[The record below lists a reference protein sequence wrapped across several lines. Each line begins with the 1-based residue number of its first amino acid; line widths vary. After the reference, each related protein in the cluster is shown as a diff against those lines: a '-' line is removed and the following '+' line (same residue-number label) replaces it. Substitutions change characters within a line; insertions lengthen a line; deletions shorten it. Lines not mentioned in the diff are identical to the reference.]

1 MPHDRT
7 VSSIAM
13 RFRAALEDVREPD
26 LADPAL
32 LPVHLARA
40 CARTLGVVAAGLS
53 VAGDPGGR
61 VPLGGSSGTADLA
74 ERLQFTAGDGPCESA
89 QRDQEPVFAA
99 STDLQ
104 RRWPAFARMLTER
117 TPYRAVVALP
127 IGETLAGPGAL
138 DLFFT
143 DETAVPDLD
152 VFEAM
157 AVGDLA
163 CAALGD
169 AAVWAP
175 WSPRGGPAWLHGP
188 AAQRRGQVW
197 TAIGRVAM
205 ARHVGAPE
213 ALDVLR
219 AAARAT
225 GRTVD
230 DLADDI
236 TVGRLDPAVL
246 PPPDDLRSTSLN

>member
-1 MPHDRT
+1 MIGR
-7 VSSIAM
+7 VSIAT

-26 LADPAL
+26 LADPEL

-40 CARTLGVVAAGLS
+40 CARTLGVDAAGLS
-53 VAGDPGGR
+53 VRNGGEDR
-61 VPLGGSSGTADLA
+61 VPLGASSGTADLA

-89 QRDQEPVFAA
+89 QRHQEPVFAA
-99 STDLQ
+99 FADLQ
-104 RRWPAFARMLTER
+104 RRWPAFARLLAER

-152 VFEAM
+152 VFEAVS
-157 AVGDLA
+157 VGDLA

-188 AAQRRGQVW
+188 AAQRRGRVW
-197 TAIGRVAM
+197 AAIGRVAM
-205 ARHVGAPE
+205 ARQVAAPA
-213 ALDVLR
+213 ALDALR

-230 DLADDI
+230 ELAGDVVD
-236 TVGRLDPAVL
+236 GRLDPAVL
-246 PPPDDLRSTSLN
+246 PPDDLPSAARN

>member
-1 MPHDRT
+1 MILF
-7 VSSIAM
+7 VSSIAE
-13 RFRAALEDVREPD
+13 RFRVALEDVREPD
-26 LADPAL
+26 LDVPEL
-32 LPVHLARA
+32 LPVQLARA
-40 CARTLGVVAAGLS
+40 SARTLGVDAAGLS
-53 VAGDPGGR
+53 VTAGEGGR
-61 VPLGGSSGTADLA
+61 APLGASSPIADLA

-99 STDLQ
+99 SADLE
-104 RRWPAFARMLTER
+104 RRWPAFARLLAR
-117 TPYRAVVALP
+117 HTPYRAVVALP

-143 DETAVPDLD
+143 DESAVPELD

-157 AVGDLA
+157 AVGDLT

-188 AAQRRGQVW
+188 TAQRRARVW

-205 ARHVGAPE
+205 ARQLSAPA
-213 ALDVLR
+213 ALDLLR
-219 AAARAT
+219 SAARAT
-225 GRTVD
+225 GHTVD
-230 DLADDI
+230 DLAGA
-236 TVGRLDPAVL
+236 VLAGRVDPAGL
-246 PPPDDLRSTSLN
+246 GQPGEHTPTAAD

>member
-1 MPHDRT
+1 VF
-7 VSSIAM
+7 VSSIAE
-13 RFRAALEDVREPD
+13 RFRVALEDVREPR
-26 LADPAL
+26 LAVPEL
-32 LPVHLARA
+32 LPVQLARA
-40 CARTLGVVAAGLS
+40 CARTLGVDAAGLS
-53 VAGDPGGR
+53 VTAGEEGR
-61 VPLGGSSGTADLA
+61 APLGASSATADLA
-74 ERLQFTAGDGPCESA
+74 ERLQFTAGDGPCTSA
-89 QRDQEPVFAA
+89 HRDQEPVFAA
-99 STDLQ
+99 SADLE
-104 RRWPAFARMLTER
+104 RRWPAFARLLAEH

-143 DETAVPDLD
+143 DEAAVPQLD

-157 AVGDLA
+157 AVGDLT

-188 AAQRRGQVW
+188 AAQRRALVW

-205 ARHVGAPE
+205 AQDTSAPA

-219 AAARAT
+219 TAAART

-230 DLADDI
+230 DLAGD
-236 TVGRLDPAVL
+236 VVAGRLDPTVL
-246 PPPDDLRSTSLN
+246 PAPDDLPPAPRG

>member
-1 MPHDRT
+1 MIVL
-7 VSSIAM
+7 VSSIAE
-13 RFRAALEDVREPD
+13 RFRVALEDVREPG
-26 LADPAL
+26 LAVPEL
-32 LPVHLARA
+32 LPVRLARA
-40 CARTLGVVAAGLS
+40 CARTLGVDAAGLS
-53 VAGDPGGR
+53 VRAGEGGR
-61 VPLGGSSGTADLA
+61 APLGASSPTADLA
-74 ERLQFTAGDGPCESA
+74 ERLQFTAGDGPCEA
-89 QRDQEPVFAA
+89 AHRDQEPVFAVA
-99 STDLQ
+99 TDLE
-104 RRWPAFARMLTER
+104 RRWPAFARLLAGH

-143 DETAVPDLD
+143 DEAAVPRLD

-188 AAQRRGQVW
+188 AAEGRARVW

-205 ARHVGAPE
+205 AQEVSAPA
-213 ALDVLR
+213 ALDALR
-219 AAARAT
+219 SAARAAV
-225 GRTVD
+225 RTVD
-230 DLADDI
+230 DLAGELLD
-236 TVGRLDPAVL
+236 GRVDAAGLGQPNGR
-246 PPPDDLRSTSLN
+246 PPVSRD

>member
-1 MPHDRT
+1 M
-7 VSSIAM
+7 SIAV
-13 RFRAALEDVREPD
+13 RFRAALDDVREPD
-26 LADPAL
+26 LADPEL
-32 LPVHLARA
+32 LPSRLARA
-40 CARTLGVVAAGLS
+40 CARTLGVDGAGLS
-53 VAGDPGGR
+53 VSTDGESR
-61 VPLGGSSGTADLA
+61 LPLGASSPTAALA

-89 QRDQEPVFAA
+89 QRHQEPVFAA
-99 STDLQ
+99 STDLR
-104 RRWPAFARMLTER
+104 RRWPAFARLLAEH

-143 DETAVPDLD
+143 DEAAVPQLD

-157 AVGDLA
+157 AVGDLT

-188 AAQRRGQVW
+188 AAQRRALVW

-205 ARHVGAPE
+205 AQDTSAPA

-219 AAARAT
+219 AAAGRT

-230 DLADDI
+230 DLAGD
-236 TVGRLDPAVL
+236 VVAGRVDPDEL
-246 PPPDDLRSTSLN
+246 PQPDQHTPTTQD

>member
-1 MPHDRT
+1 MPDDRA
-7 VSSIAM
+7 VSIAA
-13 RFRAALEDVREPD
+13 RFRAALEDVREPG
-26 LADPAL
+26 LAGPEL
-32 LPVHLARA
+32 LPVRLARA
-40 CARTLGVVAAGLS
+40 CAHTLGVDAAGLS
-53 VAGDPGGR
+53 VSNGGEDR
-61 VPLGGSSGTADLA
+61 VPLGASSEAADLA

-89 QRDQEPVFAA
+89 QRHQEPVFAA
-99 STDLQ
+99 STDLR
-104 RRWPAFARMLTER
+104 RRWPAFARLLAER

-127 IGETLAGPGAL
+127 IGETLAGTGAL

-143 DETAVPDLD
+143 DETTVPDLD

-163 CAALGD
+163 GAALGD

-188 AAQRRGQVW
+188 AAQRRGLVW
-197 TAIGRVAM
+197 TAIGRISM
-205 ARHVGAPE
+205 ARHVATPA

-219 AAARAT
+219 ATARAA

-230 DLADDI
+230 DVAGDVI
-236 TVGRLDPAVL
+236 AGRLDPADLRRPDGL
-246 PPPDDLRSTSLN
+246 PPTPLR

>member
-1 MPHDRT
+1 MIVL
-7 VSSIAM
+7 VSSIAE
-13 RFRAALEDVREPD
+13 RFRVALEDVREPG
-26 LADPAL
+26 LAVPEL
-32 LPVHLARA
+32 LPVQLARA
-40 CARTLGVVAAGLS
+40 CARTLGVDAAGLS
-53 VAGDPGGR
+53 VSAGEEGR
-61 VPLGGSSGTADLA
+61 APLGASSPTADLA
-74 ERLQFTAGDGPCESA
+74 ERLQFTAGDGPCETA
-89 QRDQEPVFAA
+89 HRDQEPVFAA
-99 STDLQ
+99 ATDLE
-104 RRWPAFARMLTER
+104 RRWPAFARLLAEH

-127 IGETLAGPGAL
+127 IGETLARPGAM

-143 DETAVPDLD
+143 DENTVPDLD

-188 AAQRRGQVW
+188 AAESRARVW

-205 ARHVGAPE
+205 AREVSAPA

-219 AAARAT
+219 SAARAA

-230 DLADDI
+230 DLAGDVVAGR
-236 TVGRLDPAVL
+236 VGPDEL
-246 PPPDDLRSTSLN
+246 PQPDGHTPTTHE

>member
-1 MPHDRT
+1 MILDVP
-7 VSSIAM
+7 SIAA
-13 RFRAALEDVREPD
+13 RFRVALEDVRQPG
-26 LADPAL
+26 LSDPGL
-32 LPVHLARA
+32 LPVRLAHA
-40 CARTLGVVAAGLS
+40 CARTLGVDAAGLS
-53 VAGDPGGR
+53 VSNRGEDR
-61 VPLGGSSGTADLA
+61 IPLGASTETADLA
-74 ERLQFTAGDGPCESA
+74 ERLQFTAGHGPCETA
-89 QRDQEPVFAA
+89 QRNQEPVFAA
-99 STDLQ
+99 ATDLQ
-104 RRWPAFARMLTER
+104 RRWPAFARLLAQH

-143 DETAVPDLD
+143 DEAAVPRLD

-157 AVGDLA
+157 AVGDLT

-188 AAQRRGQVW
+188 AAQRRALVW

-205 ARHVGAPE
+205 AHDTTAPA

-219 AAARAT
+219 AAAART

-230 DLADDI
+230 DLAGD
-236 TVGRLDPAVL
+236 VVAGRLDPTVL
-246 PPPDDLRSTSLN
+246 PAPDDLPPAPRG

>member
-1 MPHDRT
+1 MILH
-7 VSSIAM
+7 VSSIAE
-13 RFRAALEDVREPD
+13 RFRVALEDVREPG
-26 LADPAL
+26 LAVPEL
-32 LPVHLARA
+32 LPVQLARA
-40 CARTLGVVAAGLS
+40 CARTLGVDAAGLS
-53 VAGDPGGR
+53 VSAGAEGR
-61 VPLGGSSGTADLA
+61 APLGASSPTADLA
-74 ERLQFTAGDGPCESA
+74 ERLQFTAGDGPCEA
-89 QRDQEPVFAA
+89 AHRDQEPVFAA
-99 STDLQ
+99 STDLE
-104 RRWPAFARMLTER
+104 RRWPAFARLLTEH

-127 IGETLAGPGAL
+127 IGETLAGPGAM

-143 DETAVPDLD
+143 DESTVPDLD

-188 AAQRRGQVW
+188 AAESRARVW
-197 TAIGRVAM
+197 TAIGCVAM
-205 ARHVGAPE
+205 AQEVSAPA

-219 AAARAT
+219 AAARAA

-230 DLADDI
+230 DLAGD
-236 TVGRLDPAVL
+236 VVAGRVDPDEL
-246 PPPDDLRSTSLN
+246 PQPDGHMPTTHD